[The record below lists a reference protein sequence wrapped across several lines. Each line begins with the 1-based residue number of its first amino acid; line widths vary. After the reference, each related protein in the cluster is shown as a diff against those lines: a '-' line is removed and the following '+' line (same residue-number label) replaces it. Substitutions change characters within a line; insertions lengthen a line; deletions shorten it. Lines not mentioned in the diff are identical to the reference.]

1 MATLRIILGRRL
13 DHLVAEVWTGMLLAF
28 AETNRG
34 VLRYAEGALDDS
46 SCAREQS
53 RRCPLQAS
61 NGRDTLMSA
70 VVVLATAL
78 AFFLRRSRWASHALL
93 ASRLAYAALL
103 VQALLYFP
111 SKSGY
116 QIGPVKCQ
124 WTFDFALGVH
134 SLQNYP
140 HIMMFAL
147 FFLLTYAQLWKVRN
161 AFVWSA
167 VVCITMGLF
176 VELAQGATGAGN
188 CRMRDLIPDAVGV
201 LIGAGIVATVRRV
214 SLKRV
219 APDAS

>member
-1 MATLRIILGRRL
+1 M
-13 DHLVAEVWTGMLLAF
+13 VA
-28 AETNRG
+28 
-34 VLRYAEGALDDS
+34 
-46 SCAREQS
+46 
-53 RRCPLQAS
+53 
-61 NGRDTLMSA
+61 NGRDSLISA
-70 VVVLATAL
+70 LAVLATAL

-103 VQALLYFP
+103 LQALLYFP

-140 HIMMFAL
+140 HILLFAL
-147 FFLLTYAQLWKVRN
+147 FFLLTYAQLWNVRN
-161 AFVWSA
+161 AIVWSA
-167 VVCITMGLF
+167 VACMTMGLF

-201 LIGAGIVATVRRV
+201 LIGAAIVATVRKVRLTRIASDV
-214 SLKRV
+214 S
-219 APDAS
+219 